1 MERVTRPTAPN
12 KRMRNGRV
20 HPRRRLT
27 FRTYTERKA
36 TAMRKLWNLGI
47 GETATVVLILVLAV
61 LFFVNMAHA
70 QQPQQPVCMAF
81 KDWKTALEGARPAQK
96 MIGLGAVGNTHV
108 VMFWASQGG
117 QTWTILMADTTGK
130 TCVTAAGLSW
140 DQGRIPS
147 FGERDA

>member
-1 MERVTRPTAPN
+1 
-12 KRMRNGRV
+12 
-20 HPRRRLT
+20 
-27 FRTYTERKA
+27 
-36 TAMRKLWNLGI
+36 MRKLWNLGI
-47 GETATVVLILVLAV
+47 GETATVVLIFVLAL

-70 QQPQQPVCMAF
+70 QQPQQTMPVCMAF

-117 QTWTILMADTTGK
+117 ATWTILMADTTGK

-140 DQGRIPS
+140 DQGRIPGI
-147 FGERDA
+147 GERDA